1 MLETEN
7 SKMTRQDYKQWY
19 LYIFKITD
27 KTGSSNRSSS
37 REHSHSHRL
46 VQPNE
51 SEVSITVILAQK
63 KTKFSTTRNSKK
75 VSTNKCDIEG
85 QPEIATWPSKPEVLI
100 SPTVWQISLQFRRQT
115 AVFDHGELAESV
127 NKWLCR
133 TTTGNSD
140 MAAKTGNN
148 YITWTAT
155 DNVEIPTASPAFST
169 MASPNSVAK
178 WLRQWPTTG
187 NGNVAATTGNTYIS
201 GTMTDRMTF

>member
-63 KTKFSTTRNSKK
+63 KQSFRPHETQR
-75 VSTNKCDIEG
+75 KC
-85 QPEIATWPSKPEVLI
+85 P
-100 SPTVWQISLQFRRQT
+100 QINAIL
-115 AVFDHGELAESV
+115 
-127 NKWLCR
+127 K
-133 TTTGNSD
+133 
-140 MAAKTGNN
+140 
-148 YITWTAT
+148 
-155 DNVEIPTASPAFST
+155 DNP
-169 MASPNSVAK
+169 K
-178 WLRQWPTTG
+178 
-187 NGNVAATTGNTYIS
+187 
-201 GTMTDRMTF
+201 